1 MELLQKAE
9 FIYRNHLIE
18 LKESEIKM
26 LEEHLNERED
36 ASVLSMRDSQLNIAD
51 KNTNAKGKPDPKK
64 DAKAKA
70 ATKGNV

>member
-36 ASVLSMRDSQLNIAD
+36 ASVLSMRDS
-51 KNTNAKGKPDPKK
+51 
-64 DAKAKA
+64 
-70 ATKGNV
+70 